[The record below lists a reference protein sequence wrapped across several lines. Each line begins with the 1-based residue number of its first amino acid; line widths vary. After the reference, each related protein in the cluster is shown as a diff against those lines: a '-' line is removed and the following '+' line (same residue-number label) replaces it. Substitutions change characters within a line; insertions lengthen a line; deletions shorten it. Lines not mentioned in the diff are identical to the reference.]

1 MKRSSIV
8 RSDSDRKNVF
18 FNNVFE
24 SFSKMTKVDVKQFKL
39 NQSAKEWTNLNII
52 YCTYNAV
59 YE

>member
-52 YCTYNAV
+52 HYTCNTV